1 VLTGSAD
8 VARLAERAGT
18 IDAWA
23 TAPVRLEHVETL
35 TVVYEIESAGAE
47 DLLPPALHPTIPPI
61 ASWTFHRAAASPAGP
76 FTVAELR
83 IGCRFGVRPRGFVAG
98 AFVDGAGAASL
109 LSTRGYRTEVAD
121 VRLQRFYDE
130 VVGTVEVH
138 GRPVLTALLLDP
150 DPLSPSDVQQI
161 ATMVLARTP
170 RGIRLVQVEPELTIR
185 RAERGR
191 PRLGHFDAAAWGA
204 DGVRPAYAVSASTT
218 VSDVT
223 IPPIRYAAKPDVLA
237 FQGTEP
243 VP

>member
-1 VLTGSAD
+1 LVGSAD

-18 IDAWA
+18 IESWA
-23 TAPVRLEHVETL
+23 TESLRLENVETL

-47 DLLPPALHPTIPPI
+47 DLLLPALHPTIPPI
-61 ASWTFHRAAASPAGP
+61 AAWTFHRAAASSAGP
-76 FTVAELR
+76 FTLAELR

-109 LSTRGYRTEVAD
+109 LSTWGYRAEVAD

-130 VVGTVEVH
+130 VIGTVAID
-138 GRPVLTALLLDP
+138 GRPVLAALLLDP

-191 PRLGHFDAAAWGA
+191 PRLDHFDAAAWGA

-218 VSDVT
+218 VSDMTV
-223 IPPIRYAAKPDVLA
+223 PPIRYVAKPDVLA
-237 FQGTEP
+237 FEGTEA